1 MVANTTSRRPTTIH
15 LCGGPYVTV
24 GSRRIEVPEGSKR
37 VLAYAALRGCSIE
50 RRQIAGALWPYGDDN
65 RAGGNLRS
73 ALWRLRG
80 VGIDV
85 IDADKWS
92 ISMQSD
98 VHVDVT
104 EICQWAGRL
113 VSSRAIE
120 ADLTGWQDSVNAL
133 DLLPGWYDDW
143 VIMERERVRQRLL
156 HALEALCRLLA
167 ERGAYAQAVEAAML
181 AVDARER
188 PARARRGP
196 PRRGERRRGAP
207 GLPRVPGPGD
217 LRTEGRTVSRPH
229 PLRRGCRR
237 PSHRFS
243 TSDSARAGSLIVAA
257 GCTPLSHVVDQR
269 ASAHRERQG

>member
-1 MVANTTSRRPTTIH
+1 MVANTTSRQPTTIH

-167 ERGAYAQAVEAAML
+167 ERGAYAEAVEAAML
-181 AVDARER
+181 AVDAEPLRESAQR
-188 PARARRGP
+188 ALVEVHLAEGNVVEARRVYLAYRDLVISELRVEPSADLTRYVAAAGG
-196 PRRGERRRGAP
+196 RRI
-207 GLPRVPGPGD
+207 
-217 LRTEGRTVSRPH
+217 
-229 PLRRGCRR
+229 
-237 PSHRFS
+237 
-243 TSDSARAGSLIVAA
+243 DSAPAIQHAQAV
-257 GCTPLSHVVDQR
+257 
-269 ASAHRERQG
+269 